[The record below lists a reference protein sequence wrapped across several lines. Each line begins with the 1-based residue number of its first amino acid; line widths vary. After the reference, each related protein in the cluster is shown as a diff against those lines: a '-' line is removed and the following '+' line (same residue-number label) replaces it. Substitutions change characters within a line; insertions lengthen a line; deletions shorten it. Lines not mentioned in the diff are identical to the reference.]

1 MKGSV
6 IQGFFPHGVRVGN
19 RVLQQK
25 AAQLPAA
32 PGSGGGGQPLQ
43 PAVLQKMEALFGT
56 RFHDVR
62 IHVGSEATSL
72 GAHAFTRGSDIYF
85 AHGQYD
91 PSSARGQHLLA
102 HELAHVVQ
110 QRAGHARNPFGNGV
124 AVLRDP
130 VCEAEADRMAQQAAR
145 TVQRHQAPVAQR
157 IVATP
162 GRAPLRVPLPARASR
177 VLQRAQEAAPSLGFA
192 GLQAPTGYGAVS
204 LSATLGGQN
213 LGNAWSRQT
222 TYSEGTEHAE
232 DALVDYIE
240 TLEFGAH
247 YRGVTLKKDLV
258 INNLTASPCSKRRGT
273 CTKPDMTGCAE
284 RLIELANRGFQITV
298 NADHYYQ
305 PHGVDD
311 AKNRS
316 IQACADMTAAGITVN
331 IANP

>member
-6 IQGFFPHGVRVGN
+6 IQGFFPHGVRLGN

-25 AAQLPAA
+25 AAQIPAVPA
-32 PGSGGGGQPLQ
+32 PGGRGQPLQ

-62 IHVGSEATSL
+62 IHIGSEATAL

-91 PSSARGQHLLA
+91 PGSARGQHLLA
-102 HELAHVVQ
+102 HELTHVVQ
-110 QRAGHARNPFGNGV
+110 QRAGRARNPFGDGV

-145 TVQRHQAPVAQR
+145 TVQRQQAPVAQR
-157 IVATP
+157 IVAAP
-162 GRAPLRVPLPARASR
+162 GRAPLRVQLPARASR
-177 VLQRAQEAAPSLGFA
+177 VLQRAAEEPSIGFE

-222 TYSEGTEHAE
+222 TYSDGTEHAE

-240 TLEFGAH
+240 QLEMSAH
-247 YRGVTLKKDLV
+247 YDNVTLKKDLV

-273 CTKPDMTGCAE
+273 CKKADIAGCAE
-284 RLIELANRGFQITV
+284 RLIELANRGFHITV

-311 AKNRS
+311 AKNKSR
-316 IQACADMTAAGITVN
+316 QACDDMTAAGITVH
-331 IANP
+331 IAHP